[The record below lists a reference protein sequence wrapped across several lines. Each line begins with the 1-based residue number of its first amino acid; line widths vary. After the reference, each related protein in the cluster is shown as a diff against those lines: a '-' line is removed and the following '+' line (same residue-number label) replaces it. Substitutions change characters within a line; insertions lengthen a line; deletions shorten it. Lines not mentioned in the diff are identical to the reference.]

1 MILTATKMK
10 RVVHRVAAQSAPFQR
25 KTTLSVLHHRVL
37 FLSLSLSLLL
47 LFYSLALN
55 RNNNNQP
62 RKERRK
68 QQSEERGMR
77 GAPRV
82 FRVSYKP

>member
-37 FLSLSLSLLL
+37 FLSLSLLL

-77 GAPRV
+77 DAPSV